1 MLLVWNGARLLLFLV
16 ALLFSMN
23 SAARII
29 LKADAISSKDKTVVR
44 YCVDPNWLP
53 YEAIREGRHTG
64 MSFDYLQL
72 ISQFSAL
79 EFELVPTQSW
89 SESLSF
95 IEQGKCDMTPMLNKT
110 QQRST
115 YLLFSDIYL
124 RSPNVLVSLKDQ
136 PFLQG
141 FENIGKRTLAIP
153 KNYRLGE
160 YIQHYYPKLHTIVVE
175 NEPAGLDAV
184 QNRQADLF
192 VGSMFSVNTYIQS
205 SGFHQ
210 LKIAGWGGPEDELRV
225 GVARSQAWLL
235 PVINQ
240 ALAAIDEPLKVTI
253 HQKWN
258 NINVVDNTNYRLV
271 YQIIFFTLFL
281 TFILGAKTYLVSRY
295 NRKLTQKNQQLEALK
310 KQLEQSNSELE
321 FLSTHDPLT
330 KLYNRHYFK
339 RFFINEHRSAYV
351 DSHCLVMLDIDHFK
365 RINDSFGHSTGD
377 RILEQLS
384 LLLLGCVRE
393 TDVVARWGGEEFVIL
408 CHQST
413 LDSVQH
419 LCQRITAQIAQCQFA
434 ENVRLTCS
442 FGIAQLLENENMAA
456 CFERADKA
464 LYKAKAL
471 GRNQICTDNTAA

>member
-1 MLLVWNGARLLLFLV
+1 MLLAWYGIRLLLLV
-16 ALLFSMN
+16 ALLFSIN
-23 SAARII
+23 SVARTMV
-29 LKADAISSKDKTVVR
+29 KANSVLSADKPLVR
-44 YCVDPNWLP
+44 YCVDPDWLP

-72 ISQFSAL
+72 ISQSSAL
-79 EFELVPTQSW
+79 EFELVTTQSW
-89 SESLSF
+89 SESLRF

-110 QQRST
+110 LQRSA

-141 FENIGKRTLAIP
+141 FENIGTRTLAIP

-160 YIQHYYPKLHTIVVE
+160 YIQHYYPNLRTVTVE
-175 NEPAGLDAV
+175 SEPAGLDAV
-184 QNRQADLF
+184 QNKQADLF

-240 ALAAIDEPLKVTI
+240 ALAKIDESSQVKI
-253 HQKWN
+253 YQKWN
-258 NINVVDNTNYRLV
+258 NISVVDNTNYRLV
-271 YQIIFFTLFL
+271 HQILLFTLFL
-281 TFILGAKTYLVSRY
+281 TFILGAKTFLVSRY

-310 KQLEQSNSELE
+310 KQLEQSNHELE

-339 RFFINEHRSAYV
+339 RFFINEHRSADV

-365 RINDSFGHSTGD
+365 SINDSFGHSTGD

-384 LLLLGCVRE
+384 QLLLSCVRE
-393 TDVVARWGGEEFVIL
+393 TDVIARWGGEEFVIL
-408 CHQST
+408 CHQSN
-413 LDSVQH
+413 LDSVLH
-419 LCQRITAQIAQCQFA
+419 LCQRITAQIARFQFT

-442 FGIAQLLENENMAA
+442 FGIAQLLENENMTA

-464 LYKAKAL
+464 LYQAKAL